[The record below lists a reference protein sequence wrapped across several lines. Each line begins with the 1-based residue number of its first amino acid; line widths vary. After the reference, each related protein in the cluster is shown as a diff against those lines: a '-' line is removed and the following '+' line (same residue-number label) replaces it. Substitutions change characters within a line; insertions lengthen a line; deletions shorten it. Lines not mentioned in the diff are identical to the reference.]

1 MEGLWPVIQTWFEF
15 VKFEHTL
22 FALPFA
28 YLGAV
33 LAQRGIP
40 PVSKWFW
47 ITLAMVGART
57 AGMSLNR
64 IVDRAIDA
72 SNPRTKGR
80 ALQQGLIRL
89 SDAKSLVWISLFL
102 LLFSAWKLNPLCL
115 WLSPFAFFLLVFYSY
130 VKRFSASTH
139 FVLGLV
145 LACAP
150 IGGWIAIEGRLPL
163 LPILLGGAVLF
174 WVAGFDVIYA
184 CQDVTFDKTFGIHS
198 LPARFGVAR
207 ALFFSTL
214 FHLISLALLLAV
226 GFLGKLGP
234 VFWAGWA
241 LAALIL
247 LVEHRLISPHDLSRV
262 NQAFFV
268 MNGWVSAILFAAV
281 FVDRVWLK

>member
-1 MEGLWPVIQTWFEF
+1 MVLGLKTWFEF

-40 PVSKWFW
+40 PFSKWFW
-47 ITLAMVGART
+47 IALAMVGART
-57 AGMSLNR
+57 AGMALNR
-64 IVDRAIDA
+64 IIDREIDA
-72 SNPRTKGR
+72 KNPRTKDR
-80 ALQQGLIRL
+80 ALQKNVITLPQ
-89 SDAKSLVWISLFL
+89 AKFLVFFSLFL
-102 LLFSAWKLNPLCL
+102 LLFSAWQLNPFCRALAPL
-115 WLSPFAFFLLVFYSY
+115 ALFLLFSYSY
-130 VKRFSASTH
+130 IKRFSWSTH

-150 IGGWIAIEGRLPL
+150 IGGWVAIDGRLPL
-163 LPILLGGAVLF
+163 LPILLGGSVLF

-184 CQDVTFDKTFGIHS
+184 CQDVPFDRTFGIHS

-214 FHLISLALLLAV
+214 FHLISLALLLCV
-226 GFLGKLGP
+226 GLLGKLGP
-234 VFWAGWA
+234 VFWVGWA

-247 LVEHRLISPHDLSRV
+247 LAEHRLISPHDLSRV

-281 FVDRVWLK
+281 FVDRAWIK

>member
-1 MEGLWPVIQTWFEF
+1 MMGKLRIYLEF
-15 VKFEHTL
+15 VKFEHTI

-40 PVSKWFW
+40 PISKWVW

-64 IVDRAIDA
+64 IIDRNIDA
-72 SNPRTKGR
+72 RNPRTKGR
-80 ALQQGLIRL
+80 ALQEGLIHL
-89 SDAKSLVWISLFL
+89 SQAKFLVWVSLFL

-115 WLSPFAFFLLVFYSY
+115 WFSPLALFLLVFYSY
-130 VKRFSASTH
+130 VKRFSVSTH

-150 IGGWIAIEGRLPL
+150 IGGWVAIEGKLPL
-163 LPILLGGAVLF
+163 LPVLLGGSVLF

-184 CQDVTFDKTFGIHS
+184 CQDIAFDKTFGIHS

-214 FHLISLALLLAV
+214 FHLISLALLFFV
-226 GFLGKLGP
+226 GLLGKLGP
-234 VFWAGWA
+234 VFWVGWA

-268 MNGWVSAILFAAV
+268 MNGWVSAILFVAV
-281 FVDRVWLK
+281 FVDRAWLR